1 MAEVIPVAPDP
12 APDGKQESGG
22 SSTGS
27 LPFSLKIAVSAVV
40 GLLTIGLILLFS
52 LYKGVKADLLEES
65 RLRES
70 AQMRSEAQ
78 AAELGQNRVRIESLE
93 SQVRL
98 TGEAR
103 DTALAEAAGL
113 KTDNALLGT
122 RLEASEARLAELRL
136 RLEAEETAL
145 AAVRTKLEEERE
157 GQKLLF
163 SKIERL
169 MQEREELREKL
180 AAGAGAVQMPGMV
193 VTENG
198 PVPGGVI
205 GEVLAV
211 NERYDFV
218 VVNLGR
224 EEGIASGAK
233 FRILDHGMAI
243 ADAVARRVLD
253 RMTVADL
260 VNRQSS
266 RRIKKNFKAVLQ
278 K

>member
-1 MAEVIPVAPDP
+1 MAEVIPVVPERS
-12 APDGKQESGG
+12 PDGKQESGG
-22 SSTGS
+22 SLTGS
-27 LPFSLKIAVSAVV
+27 LPFPLKIAVSAVV
-40 GLLTIGLILLFS
+40 GLLAIGLILLFS
-52 LYKGVKADLLEES
+52 LYKGIKTDLLEES

-78 AAELGQNRVRIESLE
+78 AAELGQNRIRIESLE
-93 SQVRL
+93 SLLKL

-103 DTALAEAAGL
+103 DAALVEAAGL

-180 AAGAGAVQMPGMV
+180 AAGAGAVQMPDMV
-193 VTENG
+193 VTESG
-198 PVPGGVI
+198 PAGGVI

-218 VVNLGR
+218 VINLGR

-243 ADAVARRVLD
+243 ADAVARRILD
-253 RMTVADL
+253 RMTIADL

-266 RRIKKNFKAVLQ
+266 RRIKKNFQAVLQ
-278 K
+278 R